1 MGDVM
6 RTTVIASAICFCLV
20 GLCQADNVKAAI
32 RKSTNIPAEELGS
45 ALQTLAKDYDFQVL
59 YRTEI
64 VSNLRTQGAIGEFTP
79 DDALKKLLSGTGLTY
94 KYLDEKTVTIVSRD
108 SSQAAD
114 SPRPDQSQ
122 MPSDPGNEA
131 SSKKEAGKKT
141 SQDFRVAQVD
151 QGGNSQT
158 STVGSNTATT
168 QEGPNKVGLEEIVVT
183 AQKREERLID
193 VPISIVAIDS
203 KELQERQI
211 TRLDDLTSVVPGLA
225 IQSGGNSQRR
235 IELRGVGNTYG
246 TFSLI
251 GLYLDEADVTSA
263 GEAQLDLVTYDLQR
277 VEVLRGPQGTLY
289 GEGSA
294 GGTIRFITK
303 NPILDRVAIE
313 TDVAALFT
321 PGAAPGQ
328 RINAMLNVPVIEGEM
343 GLRIAGT
350 FDHEGG
356 WINQPAADQKNINGQ
371 NLSDVRIKGLWEP
384 NQHFTVNA
392 MTEIHRNQSGTNS
405 GEDANGNYTQVFNLT
420 TTPRVQDDFDIYN
433 LTLTYDFDSVRFL
446 SATSYVKQDKQVTNF
461 GYILQLTPPGT
472 PPFEVDQ
479 RPIDRTSSQ
488 RTQEFRLS
496 SIGSGPWEWT
506 VGGIYRRFQYAL
518 DETYYFDVPGPL
530 PSTTYP
536 YDNNTISNSWA
547 AFGDTSYRVMDR
559 LTVGAGLRYFRD
571 RQQDVSG
578 LGTTA
583 TTQTGEFH
591 SLDPRAYAQFKFTDD
606 VNVYASVAKG
616 FRSGGFNALGQ
627 PSYGP
632 ESVLTYELGSKMSDA
647 DHRLSAEL
655 AVFYSDYTDYQVV
668 GISALQPVNITR
680 NAGDAWLKGIEWG
693 LTWRPVSLWA
703 LSFNGDYTPTR
714 FYKINA
720 TSSSY
725 AVGDPIDLSP
735 KYAFTV
741 AAQRDFSLGG
751 KLGDIRVDYDQRG
764 PATYRN
770 RSISGPT
777 PWYFN
782 QSDTIHMLNT
792 NIGLHWT
799 DNLRLGLFA
808 QNLLNDRGFID
819 PLSIEHVAARS
830 RPRTFGIEFGTTF

>member
-1 MGDVM
+1 MCLFG
-6 RTTVIASAICFCLV
+6 RRIRCCSSAFSFLLALALAST
-20 GLCQADNVKAAI
+20 AANASPKPFSI
-32 RKSTNIPAEELGS
+32 DSEEAPRALLEFGRQS
-45 ALQTLAKDYDFQVL
+45 ALQILFA
-59 YRTEI
+59 TEKVKGI
-64 VSNLRTQGAIGEFTP
+64 VTNAVHGNYEPI
-79 DDALKKLLSGTGLTY
+79 DALRLLLKGTPLVVS
-94 KYLDEKTVTIVSRD
+94 EKADGVLVVQPQAKARNPVNADPVSINNDGSSTRFTQPGSDLASNTGTPNRD
-108 SSQAAD
+108 SS
-114 SPRPDQSQ
+114 SVSSG
-122 MPSDPGNEA
+122 SDNSSLNE
-131 SSKKEAGKKT
+131 
-141 SQDFRVAQVD
+141 
-151 QGGNSQT
+151 
-158 STVGSNTATT
+158 
-168 QEGPNKVGLEEIVVT
+168 IIVT
-183 AQKREERLID
+183 AQKRQQRLID
-193 VPISIVAIDS
+193 VPISIVALSAD
-203 KELQERQI
+203 ELQKRQI
-211 TRLDDLTSVVPGLA
+211 TSIDDLTGAVPGLA
-225 IQSGGNSQRR
+225 IQSGSNSQRR

-263 GEAQLDLVTYDLQR
+263 GEAQLDLPTYDLER

-350 FDHEGG
+350 FDNEGG
-356 WINQPAADQKNINGQ
+356 WINQPAADQRNINGQ
-371 NLSDVRIKGLWEP
+371 NLADVRIKGLWEP
-384 NQHFTVNA
+384 NQQLTVNA

-472 PPFEVDQ
+472 PPFEVYQD
-479 RPIDRTSSQ
+479 PIDRTSSQ

-496 SIGSGPWEWT
+496 STSSGPWEWT

-518 DETYYFDVPGPL
+518 DEAYYYALPGPL
-530 PSTTYP
+530 PSTTYLS
-536 YDNNTISNSWA
+536 DNNTISKSWA

-559 LTVGAGLRYFRD
+559 LTVGAGLRYFED
-571 RQQDVSG
+571 DQEDVSG

-583 TTQTGEFH
+583 TTQTGVFH

-668 GISALQPVNITR
+668 GISASQPVNITS

-693 LTWRPVSLWA
+693 LTWRSMSLWT
-703 LSFNGDYTPTR
+703 LSFNGDYVPTR

-751 KLGDIRVDYDQRG
+751 KLGDIRVDYDQTG

-770 RSISGPT
+770 RNIAGPT
-777 PWYFN
+777 PWYFD

-799 DNLRLGLFA
+799 DTLRLGLFA
-808 QNLLNDRGFID
+808 QNMLNDRGYID
-819 PLSIEHVAARS
+819 PFEIEHSAPRS
-830 RPRTFGIEFGTTF
+830 RPRTFGIEFGATF